1 MLYAEAG
8 FYEKSVKHLEENQKY
23 ILDKLTL
30 EEKKGTLFF
39 SSLKNN

>member
-30 EEKKGTLFF
+30 EEKKGNLFF
-39 SSLKNN
+39 DLNKN